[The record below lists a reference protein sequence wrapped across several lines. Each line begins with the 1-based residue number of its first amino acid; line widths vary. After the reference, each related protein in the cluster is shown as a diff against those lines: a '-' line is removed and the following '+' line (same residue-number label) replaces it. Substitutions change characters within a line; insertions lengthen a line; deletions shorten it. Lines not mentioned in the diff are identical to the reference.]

1 MALKELVLSV
11 KRSKYRMDD
20 PTKDH
25 ADKEYIAKRK
35 SILERDGYACQYCG
49 FKAKKFQEV
58 HHVDNNHQNNE
69 DNNLITACCLCHMVN
84 HVGFA
89 GMRQTAKLIYI
100 DPKYNIQQ
108 AHLNQLVRALWVA
121 KSVPGN
127 PELNSHASSTLARIH
142 KYIILAHMKINTP
155 DPAILAD
162 FMLNIMTDEQYAK
175 RDVYFKGIYM
185 LPLEVGFEKQISYWS
200 QTCFPKNGRWET
212 IAQQRYSK
220 WLENET
226 GDGSPESVL
235 GFLERDMK
243 A

>member
-1 MALKELVLSV
+1 MKLESLVLSV
-11 KRSKYRMDD
+11 KKSKYRMDD

-25 ADKEYIAKRK
+25 ADREFVGKKK
-35 SILERDGYACQYCG
+35 SVLERDDFTCRYCG
-49 FKAKKFQEV
+49 FKAKKFQEI
-58 HHVDNNHQNNE
+58 HHIDNNHQNN
-69 DNNLITACCLCHMVN
+69 DDSNLITTCCLCHMVN

-100 DPKYNIQQ
+100 DPKYNISQ

-121 KSVPGN
+121 KSVTGN
-127 PELNSHASSTLARIH
+127 PDLNAHASSVLARIH

-162 FMLNIMTDEQYAK
+162 FMLNIMTDEQYKK
-175 RDVYFKGIYM
+175 RGEHFKGIYL
-185 LPLEVGFEKQISYWS
+185 LPLEIGFEKQIAYWS
-200 QTCFPKNGRWET
+200 QYCFPKKGNWDK
-212 IAQQRYSK
+212 IALQRYSK
-220 WLENET
+220 WLENEN

-235 GFLERDMK
+235 EFLERDTK